1 MRKYLLPEGG
11 NFYKVNMHSHT
22 TLSDGKTTPEQVKEA
37 FKEAGYSA
45 VAYTEHGNIN
55 DLTHLNDDSFIA
67 ITSYELDINNKNSV
81 PFTLYEGKPRSFKD
95 METIHMNLYSKDP
108 HRTEAIDVSDIRDN
122 YCVETV
128 NEAIRRAKEAGFVVC
143 YNHPHWSLNT
153 FNFYTKL
160 KGIDCLEII
169 NGASQRSSD
178 MDYTPHV
185 YDEMARYGVRAG
197 VVGGDDNHGPW
208 AYFKAWTMVKAEELS
223 HKTLLDAIERG
234 DCYSSQ
240 GPEIYELYVEDGKVH
255 VKCSDAVGIFYS
267 TAGRAKNC
275 KLDETY
281 ENPVNEATF
290 TINPDD
296 IFFRITVKDARGN
309 RANTKIFYTEEV
321 LA

>member
-1 MRKYLLPEGG
+1 MRKYLLPENGR
-11 NFYKVNMHSHT
+11 FYKVNMHSHT
-22 TLSDGKTTPEQVKEA
+22 TLSDGRTTPEEVKEA
-37 FKEAGYSA
+37 YKAAGYAA
-45 VAYTEHGNIN
+45 VAYTEHNKLC
-55 DLTHLNDDSFIA
+55 DLTHLNDEDFIA
-67 ITSYELDINNKNSV
+67 ITSYELDISDKESV
-81 PFTLYEGKPRSFKD
+81 PFTLYEGKPKTFAH
-95 METIHMNLYSKDP
+95 METVHLNLYSRDP
-108 HRTEAIDVSDIRDN
+108 HRTEALDVSDIKN
-122 YCVETV
+122 SYSVETI
-128 NEAIRRAKEAGFVVC
+128 NEAIRRAKEAGFLVC

-153 FNFYTKL
+153 FNLYTNL
-160 KGIDCLEII
+160 KGVDALEII

-178 MDYTPHV
+178 MDYAPHV
-185 YDEMARYGVRAG
+185 YDEMARYGVRAN
-197 VVGGDDNHGPW
+197 VVSGDDNHGQW

-223 HKTLLDAIERG
+223 HTALLDAIERG

-281 ENPVNEATF
+281 ENPVNEAAF

-309 RANTKIFYTEEV
+309 RANTRIFYTDEV
-321 LA
+321 L